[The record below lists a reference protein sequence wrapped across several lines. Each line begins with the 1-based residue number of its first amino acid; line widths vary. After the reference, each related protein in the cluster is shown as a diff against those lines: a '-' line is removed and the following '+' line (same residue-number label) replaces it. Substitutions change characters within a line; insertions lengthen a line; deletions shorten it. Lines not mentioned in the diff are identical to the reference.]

1 MTEKKIQDILQ
12 NMSLEELQ
20 TLKQN
25 YNEYS
30 KESEMIS
37 RLKNNLKNFQAEKRK
52 VSRQTQKENEI
63 KNLIIQLRKLPKK
76 IKHIVKGKLNDNHSI
91 ANLSIDNTPINKA
104 ALGKRKYRKM
114 FFGKTSGNLKI
125 AIVLFIIGLVLLG
138 MGLSLNIL
146 LLIFPSLITLM
157 ASFVNSYNYLFN
169 DSLKIT
175 ATRYISQMQIN
186 SLIKKLEKDYENE
199 KSRSEIMHL
208 ENLLFLES
216 KEDIFNKML
225 ESHLSKLNEITA
237 NIREIILSNIEEISL
252 TEEELEDTQT
262 LIQSGN
268 QKILKKSLV

>member
-1 MTEKKIQDILQ
+1 MTEQKIQDILQ

-52 VSRQTQKENEI
+52 FSRQTQKENEI

-76 IKHIVKGKLNDNHSI
+76 RKHIVKGKLNDNHSI
-91 ANLSIDNTPINKA
+91 ANLSIDNTPINKT

-114 FFGKTSGNLKI
+114 FFGKTNGNLKI

-199 KSRSEIMHL
+199 KSRSESMHL

>member
-1 MTEKKIQDILQ
+1 MVKKY
-12 NMSLEELQ
+12 EP
-20 TLKQN
+20 
-25 YNEYS
+25 
-30 KESEMIS
+30 
-37 RLKNNLKNFQAEKRK
+37 NN
-52 VSRQTQKENEI
+52 T
-63 KNLIIQLRKLPKK
+63 
-76 IKHIVKGKLNDNHSI
+76 
-91 ANLSIDNTPINKA
+91 NLSIDNTPINKA

-199 KSRSEIMHL
+199 KSRSESIHL

>member
-76 IKHIVKGKLNDNHSI
+76 RKHIVKGKLNDNHSI

-114 FFGKTSGNLKI
+114 FFGKTNGNLKI

-199 KSRSEIMHL
+199 KSRSESMHL

-216 KEDIFNKML
+216 KEDIFYKML